1 MENIKITKYSY
12 DTFGKVLVKIQFF
25 EQLVKIFISLFNKDA
40 KLRNKRI
47 NNLSY
52 KDILDDNILKRNQT
66 LGILMSVIKKEMKI
80 FDNDEFNELL
90 EKRNIFIHKLHKEYL
105 SNDSLDEEELTRF
118 INQLWNLINKYI
130 DIFTGLISLSV
141 KTISNNKIDT
151 SGIDK
156 CEENLIRYITSA
168 KE

>member
-1 MENIKITKYSY
+1 LENITITKYSY

-25 EQLVKIFISLFNKDA
+25 EQLVKIFISLFNEDA
-40 KLRNKRI
+40 KLRNKNI

-52 KDILDDNILKRNQT
+52 KDILDDDILKRNQT
-66 LGILMSVIKKEMKI
+66 LGILMSVVKKEIKI

-105 SNDSLDEEELTRF
+105 SNDSLDEEELTKF

-130 DIFTGLISLSV
+130 DIFTGLISLSI
-141 KTISNNKIDT
+141 KSITDNKIDM
-151 SGIDK
+151 SSIDN
-156 CEENLIRYITSA
+156 CEEDLIKYIMR
-168 KE
+168 